1 MDNKT
6 PKNKQRLRGMLR
18 SYPFL
23 TVILLSIL
31 AGIVLTPFLA
41 EFDFS
46 IAELPGLILG
56 GAMITG
62 GFVVYPWTLTAA
74 ELYLAVRGHRR
85 PEVYRKGRIFDVI
98 GIPLGVMYSIL
109 YLGLLHSVEFGA
121 DWDSVLYNAQTHTPI
136 YTQSAITVWV
146 LALTGYVGYLAV
158 NFFISLKKAPP
169 LIPVLGMAA
178 MFLGTL
184 ESIVWGIQVF
194 RLPTNIEGIWNIWDI
209 YLLLFP
215 LNCVIVTARTVRHK
229 IWEWEQLPCP
239 EQEASSWMQ
248 KCNRL
253 LMHSKRWPF
262 AAFLLMWPL
271 FGILI
276 ALLLLAG
283 QRPDAVI
290 RAFTETSGWNLSQR
304 VAPQNIYYDE
314 HYLCTVAA
322 GGHKR
327 VVKPLRLGVRHGHE
341 VIVNRQLC
349 VANAFE
355 QILEEKTPRMH
366 RAIRHLYDTYG
377 FPVAKLIRSQYT
389 ADMIYFLMKPLEWF
403 FLIVLYLTDVNPE
416 NRIALQYTGKNLRDF
431 TE

>member
-6 PKNKQRLRGMLR
+6 PQSNRLIPRMLQN
-18 SYPFL
+18 YPFL
-23 TVILLSIL
+23 TVALLSMSV
-31 AGIVLTPFLA
+31 GIVLTPFLA

-56 GAMITG
+56 GTMITG
-62 GFVVYPWTLTAA
+62 GFVVYPWALTAA

-136 YTQSAITVWV
+136 YTQSSITIWV

-169 LIPVLGMAA
+169 LIPVLGIAA
-178 MFLGTL
+178 MYLGTV

-194 RLPTNIEGIWNIWDI
+194 RLPTNIEGIWDIWDI

-229 IWEWEQLPCP
+229 IWEWEQLSRP
-239 EQEASSWMQ
+239 EQETSPWLQ

-253 LMHSKRWPF
+253 LMRSKRWPF

-271 FGILI
+271 FGVLI

-283 QRPDAVI
+283 QRPDAAI

-355 QILEEKTPRMH
+355 QILEEKTPGLH
-366 RAIRHLYDTYG
+366 KAVRHLYDTYG
-377 FPVAKLIRSQYT
+377 FPVARLIRSRYT
-389 ADMIYFLMKPLEWF
+389 ADIIYLLMKPLEWL

-416 NRIALQYTGKNLRDF
+416 NRIALQYTGKSLRDF

>member
-6 PKNKQRLRGMLR
+6 PKQKQRLRGMLR

-31 AGIVLTPFLA
+31 AGIVLTPFLV

-62 GFVVYPWTLTAA
+62 GFVVYPWTLTAS
-74 ELYLAVRGHRR
+74 EIFLAVRGNRK
-85 PEVYRKGRIFDVI
+85 PEIYRKGRIFDVI
-98 GIPLGVMYSIL
+98 GIPLGVTYSIL
-109 YLGLLHSVEFGA
+109 YLGLLHSVEFGE

-136 YTQSAITVWV
+136 YTQSAITIWA
-146 LALTGYVGYLAV
+146 LALTGYAGYLAV
-158 NFFISLKKAPP
+158 NFFVSLKKAPP
-169 LIPVLGMAA
+169 LIPVLGIAA
-178 MFLGTL
+178 MYLGTV

-194 RLPTNIEGIWNIWDI
+194 ALPTDIDGIWDI

-229 IWEWEQLPCP
+229 IWEWEQLPHP
-239 EQEASSWMQ
+239 EQETSSWLQ

-253 LMHSKRWPF
+253 LMRSKRWPF

-271 FGILI
+271 FGVLI

-283 QRPDAVI
+283 QRPDAAI
-290 RAFTETSGWNLSQR
+290 RAFTETAGWNLSQR

-327 VVKPLRLGVRHGHE
+327 VVKPLRLGIRHGHE

-355 QILEEKTPRMH
+355 QILEEKTPRLH
-366 RAIRHLYDTYG
+366 RAVRHIYDTYG
-377 FPVAKLIRSQYT
+377 FPVAKLIRSRYT

-403 FLIVLYLTDVNPE
+403 FLIMLYLTDVNPE

>member
-1 MDNKT
+1 MDDNKT
-6 PKNKQRLRGMLR
+6 QKHRSRRMLR
-18 SYPFL
+18 NFPFL
-23 TVILLSIL
+23 TVTLLSML
-31 AGIVLTPFLA
+31 AGIVLTPFLTQVSV
-41 EFDFS
+41 S
-46 IAELPGLILG
+46 IEELIGLILG
-56 GAMITG
+56 GSMITG
-62 GFVVYPWTLTAA
+62 GFVVYPWALTAS
-74 ELYLAVRGHRR
+74 EIFLAVRGHRR
-85 PEVYRKGRIFDVI
+85 PEIYRKGRIFDVI

-136 YTQSAITVWV
+136 YTQSAITIWV
-146 LALTGYVGYLAV
+146 LALTGYVGYLVV
-158 NFFISLKKAPP
+158 NFLASLKKAPP

-178 MFLGTL
+178 MFLGTA
-184 ESIVWGIQVF
+184 ESIIWGIQIF
-194 RLPTNIEGIWNIWDI
+194 AFPTDIDGIWDI

-229 IWEWEQLPCP
+229 IWEWEQLPHP
-239 EQEASSWMQ
+239 EQEASSWLQ

-253 LMHSKRWPF
+253 LMRSKRWPF

-271 FGILI
+271 FGVLI

-389 ADMIYFLMKPLEWF
+389 ADMIYLLMKPLEWF

>member
-6 PKNKQRLRGMLR
+6 PKQKQRLRGMLR

-31 AGIVLTPFLA
+31 AGIVLTPFLV

-62 GFVVYPWTLTAA
+62 GFVVYPWALTAS
-74 ELYLAVRGHRR
+74 EIILAVRGNRK
-85 PEVYRKGRIFDVI
+85 PEIYRKGRIFDVI
-98 GIPLGVMYSIL
+98 GIPLGVTYSIL
-109 YLGLLHSVEFGA
+109 YLGLLHSVEFGE

-136 YTQSAITVWV
+136 YTQSAITVWA
-146 LALTGYVGYLAV
+146 LALTGYAGYLAV

-169 LIPVLGMAA
+169 LIPVLGIAA
-178 MFLGTL
+178 MYLGTV

-194 RLPTNIEGIWNIWDI
+194 ALPTDIDGIWDI
-209 YLLLFP
+209 YLLLLP

-229 IWEWEQLPCP
+229 IWEWEQLPRP
-239 EQEASSWMQ
+239 EQETSPWLQ

-253 LMHSKRWPF
+253 LMRSKRWPF

-271 FGILI
+271 FGVLI

-283 QRPDAVI
+283 QRPDAAI
-290 RAFTETSGWNLSQR
+290 RAFTETAGWNLSQR

-322 GGHKR
+322 GGHKTI
-327 VVKPLRLGVRHGHE
+327 VKPQRLGIRHGHE

-355 QILEEKTPRMH
+355 QILEEKTPRLH
-366 RAIRHLYDTYG
+366 RAIRHLYDSYG
-377 FPVAKLIRSQYT
+377 FPVARLIRSRYT
-389 ADMIYFLMKPLEWF
+389 ADMIYFLMKPLEWL

-416 NRIALQYTGKNLRDF
+416 NRIALQYTGKSLRDF